1 MSFLAMLDPK
11 EKLLDGYLPP
21 SANNRYGEP
30 FIQFGQP
37 EEKRQEI
44 KSQDIT
50 PSLLE
55 ESP

>member
-55 ESP
+55 SP